1 MEKVWKFGVM
11 AANMLDHMNMARNKD
26 KGSTYGLKVTCTL
39 VTGKTTSLM
48 AREYT
53 CGMMAVF
60 ILVTGKKT

>member
-11 AANMLDHMNMARNKD
+11 VANMLDLMNMDKNKD
-26 KGSTYGLKVTCTL
+26 KGSTYGLKVICTL

-53 CGMMAVF
+53 CGMMVVF
-60 ILVTGKKT
+60 ILETGKKI